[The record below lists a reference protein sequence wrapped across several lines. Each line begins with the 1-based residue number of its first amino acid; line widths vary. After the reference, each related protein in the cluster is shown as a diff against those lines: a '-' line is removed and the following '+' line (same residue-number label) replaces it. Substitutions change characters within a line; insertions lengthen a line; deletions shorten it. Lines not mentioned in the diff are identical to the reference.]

1 MARPLVL
8 AIDQGTT
15 NTKALVFDQRG
26 AVVAR
31 ASRPV
36 PIRFPRPAWVE
47 QDLADLW
54 RTAAEAAADCVS
66 AVSTNGGGEIAA
78 IGIANQRESV
88 ALWERAT
95 STPAGPSVVWQC
107 RRSAPFC
114 AGLRLQGA
122 EPLVRARTGL
132 GLDPLFSAGKLRWL
146 IEQASDGRRRAERGE
161 LCAGTVDTW
170 LLWNLTGGA
179 AHSTDA
185 TNASRTQLMNL
196 AGLDWDEEM
205 LRLFG
210 IPPACLAA
218 IHPSSHRFAVTAAAS
233 GLPAGIPVAA
243 MAGDSHAALFGHGA
257 FAPGTVKATYGTGS
271 SLMTATPGLPL
282 SQGGLSATVAWW
294 VSAAPQF
301 ALEGNITSTG
311 ATVEWLGRLLGFADP
326 AAQIAGLADG
336 VETAGGVSVVPAFA
350 GLGAPYWDE
359 NARALICG
367 LTRGSTAA
375 QVARAAVDSI
385 AFQVADVFFLM
396 EREAGIPLPELRAD
410 GGACR
415 NHRLMQF
422 QADILGRPVLRS
434 DSPDLAARGA
444 AWMAGLAT
452 GVWRNL
458 DELAELVP
466 APASCDRFEPRLAAG
481 ARQRLLD
488 QWREAVGR
496 ALSPKSETHVAH

>member
-15 NTKALVFDQRG
+15 NTKALVFDRRG

-54 RTAAEAAADCVS
+54 RTAVEVAADCVS
-66 AVSTNGGGEIAA
+66 AISTNGAGEIAA

-88 ALWERAT
+88 ALWDRAT
-95 STPAGPSVVWQC
+95 SAPAGPCAVWQC

-114 AGLRLQGA
+114 AALRAQGA

-146 IEQASDGRRRAERGE
+146 VEHTSDGPRRAERGD

-179 AHSTDA
+179 VHATDA

-196 AGLDWDEEM
+196 AGLCWDEEM

-210 IPPACLAA
+210 IPAACLPA
-218 IHPSSHRFAVTAAAS
+218 IHPSSHRFAVTATGS

-243 MAGDSHAALFGHGA
+243 MAGDSHAALFGHGV
-257 FAPGTVKATYGTGS
+257 FRPGTVKATYGTGS

-282 SQGGLSATVAWW
+282 SQGGLSSTVAWW
-294 VSAAPQF
+294 VFAAPQF

-311 ATVEWLGRLLGFADP
+311 ATVEWLGRFLGFADP
-326 AAQIAGLADG
+326 AAQAAELADSVQSADG
-336 VETAGGVSVVPAFA
+336 VTVVPAFA
-350 GLGAPYWDE
+350 GLGAPHWDE

-367 LTRGSTAA
+367 LTRGSTPA

-415 NHRLMQF
+415 NDRLMQL

-434 DSPDLAARGA
+434 DSPDLAARGV

-452 GVWRNL
+452 GMWRNL
-458 DELAELVP
+458 EELVP
-466 APASCDRFEPRLAAG
+466 EPGVSDRFEPSIAAS
-481 ARQRLLD
+481 ARERLLD
-488 QWREAVGR
+488 QWREAVHR
-496 ALSPKSETHVAH
+496 ALSPKSQTHGTH